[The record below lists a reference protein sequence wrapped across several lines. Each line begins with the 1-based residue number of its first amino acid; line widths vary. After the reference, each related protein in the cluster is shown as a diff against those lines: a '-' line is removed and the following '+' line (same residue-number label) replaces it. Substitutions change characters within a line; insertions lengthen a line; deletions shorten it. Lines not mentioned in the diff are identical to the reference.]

1 MRLICPN
8 CDAHYEVGDDA
19 IPESGR
25 DVQCSACGT
34 AWFQSPT
41 YVRPEALAFT
51 KPAAWQDEELNS
63 TEEAGTVSFPTQTQA
78 PAPTRKGADDEM
90 LEVLRQ
96 EAAYEAK
103 VRAREHATLES
114 QPDLGLRNANKVSE
128 PASAPDT
135 PDDTAAE
142 AAQARKQASRRA
154 LPDIDDISSTLQ
166 PVTHPRR
173 HAAGEDRLPPTDEAE
188 SRGFTTGFIMVTS
201 AVIALTAVY
210 IAAPA
215 ISDGIPALAD
225 ILERYTATVDMM
237 RIWISDTVNGLMQ
250 SATDSLSSGS
260 AAE

>member
-41 YVRPEALAFT
+41 YVRPEALTFT
-51 KPAAWQDEELNS
+51 KPTAWQDEADDSADNASEVM
-63 TEEAGTVSFPTQTQA
+63 APAQTQA
-78 PAPTRKGADDEM
+78 PARKAADDEM

-103 VRAREHATLES
+103 VRAREQATLES
-114 QPDLGLRNANKVSE
+114 QPDLGLRNASPVNE
-128 PASAPDT
+128 PASASDT
-135 PDDTAAE
+135 PNDTAAE
-142 AAQARKQASRRA
+142 AAQARKQAARRA

-173 HAAGEDRLPPTDEAE
+173 HAAGEDRLPPTEEAE

-215 ISDGIPALAD
+215 LSTGIPALAD
-225 ILERYTATVDMM
+225 ILERYTAAVDMM
-237 RIWISDTVNGLMQ
+237 RIWVSDTVNGLMQ
-250 SATDSLSSGS
+250 SATDSLSNGS
-260 AAE
+260 ADE

>member
-34 AWFQSPT
+34 AWFQSPS
-41 YVRPEALAFT
+41 YVRAETLSFP
-51 KPAAWQDEELNS
+51 KPQAWQDETSEDDDFE
-63 TEEAGTVSFPTQTQA
+63 TDTPPGQTQA
-78 PAPTRKGADDEM
+78 PAPPRKAADAEM

-103 VRAREHATLES
+103 VRAREQAALES
-114 QPDLGLRNANKVSE
+114 QPDLGLRASSAAPE
-128 PASAPDT
+128 PAAEIDPADE
-135 PDDTAAE
+135 PAADP
-142 AAQARKQASRRA
+142 AQARKQAARRA

-173 HAAGEDRLPPTDEAE
+173 HAAGEDRLPPTEEAE

-201 AVIALTAVY
+201 AVLALTAVY
-210 IAAPA
+210 VAAPA
-215 ISDGIPALAD
+215 LSDGIPALAD
-225 ILERYTATVDMM
+225 VLERYTTTVDMM
-237 RIWISDTVNGLMQ
+237 RIWVSDTVNALMQ
-250 SATDSLSSGS
+250 SATESLNGGS
-260 AAE
+260 ESQ